1 MTTVRTKVRTSSPRT
16 RLPLATYILAL
27 TVFCL
32 GTSEFMLAGLLPE
45 VAHDLG
51 ATIPSAGLLISGFA
65 IGMLV
70 GAPVMTLL
78 TLRLPRKV
86 TMIGAAVTFAIMHLL
101 GAWADDFALLMITR
115 VVAAVA
121 CATFWAVAAVTLVAI
136 ASPGTTARALGA
148 LVGGLTLANI
158 IGVPLGTWIGQ
169 SRGWQAAFLAVAV
182 VTVLATAATVRWVP
196 ETGLRQRSAEDAPST
211 RDVLRAELRG
221 LTNGRLWLALATT
234 ATFQAAILATFSYLT
249 PLLTDVSGLRPSFV
263 PVVLLLFGIG
273 SFVGI
278 TVGGRFADR
287 NLLGNVIISIIATII
302 VLLVLRLVAPFGL
315 VVVVAAFALGAT
327 SFSMASALNG
337 RVFVHAGSAPTLA
350 SAVNVSA
357 FNVGNAIGP
366 WLGGLVISAGLGFL
380 APIWVSVG
388 LTVVALGIAATSWRI
403 ERRPPLATR
412 SGTGPDQQ
420 QDQSLGQ
427 PDASACGVTPCQG

>member
-1 MTTVRTKVRTSSPRT
+1 MTTVRTNPVRT
-16 RLPLATYILAL
+16 RLPPATYVLAL

-45 VAHDLG
+45 VASDLG

-86 TMIGAAVTFAIMHLL
+86 TMIGAAVIFAVMHLL

-136 ASPGTTARALGA
+136 APPGTTARALGA

-169 SRGWQAAFLAVAV
+169 ARGWQAAFLAVAV
-182 VTVLATAATVRWVP
+182 ATVLATAATLRWVP
-196 ETGLRQRSAEDAPST
+196 ETGLRRRSTEGAPST
-211 RDVLRAELRG
+211 RDVLRAELGG
-221 LTNGRLWLALATT
+221 LVNGRLWLALATT

-302 VLLVLRLVAPFGL
+302 VLLVLRLVAPIGL

-327 SFSMASALNG
+327 CFSMASALNG

-388 LTVVALGIAATSWRI
+388 LAVVALGIAGTSWRI

-412 SGTGPDQQ
+412 SGTGLDQQ
-420 QDQSLGQ
+420 QDQPLDQ
-427 PDASACGVTPCQG
+427 PEAPACGVTPCQG